1 VTEAPRVA
9 LLVPNLFLRIPLE
22 TAIRNAGA
30 QAVAVPDTAQALAG
44 GFAAVVLDL
53 GAAGDDAPAAI
64 AALVRAGAGV
74 LAFAPHVES
83 EKLAAA
89 RRAGAVALARSAF
102 LARLPELLALVLKP
116 GGGEGVPR

>member
-1 VTEAPRVA
+1 MAETPRVA

-22 TAIRNAGA
+22 SAINNAGA
-30 QAVAVPDTAQALAG
+30 QPVAVLDTAQALAG
-44 GFAAVVLDL
+44 GFAAVVIDL
-53 GAAGDDAPAAI
+53 GAAGGDVPAAI

-74 LAFAPHVES
+74 LAFAPHVET
-83 EKLAAA
+83 ERLAAA

-116 GGGEGVPR
+116 SGDEGVRR